1 MPFEDSP
8 RNEVQLATL
17 QPVPAAVVDGSKGEN
32 GDGCQV
38 IVEVGDV
45 RQVPPRSQET
55 SGDVGSLR

>member
-1 MPFEDSP
+1 MDSP

-32 GDGCQV
+32 GDGRQV

-45 RQVPPRSQET
+45 RQVPLQD
-55 SGDVGSLR
+55 SGDRPQAV